1 MIVKGST
8 GAMDEREREYPNLG
22 HLLLA
27 AFRSVVD
34 ELFTRLAADGY
45 DDLRSTHSRVFEQL
59 RDEGVRVSEL
69 AERSQMTHQSM
80 SELVAYL
87 EGRGYVERVPDPGD
101 ARAKL
106 VRFTAKGHELS
117 RAAAGHMAAIEAQWR
132 AVLGERRMRE
142 LWDALGAVLAATNP
156 SAQSNGTAVRGKG
169 RLRQ

>member
-1 MIVKGST
+1 MG
-8 GAMDEREREYPNLG
+8 ERESEYPNLG

-34 ELFTRLAADGY
+34 ELLARLAADGY

-69 AERSQMTHQSM
+69 AEWSQMTHQSM

-87 EGRGYVERVPDPGD
+87 EGRGYVERVPDPTD

-106 VRFTAKGHELS
+106 VQLTAKGHELS
-117 RAAAGHMAAIEAQWR
+117 RAAAEHMAAIEARWR
-132 AVLGERRMRE
+132 GVLGERRMRA
-142 LWDALGAVLAATNP
+142 LWDGLETVLTAT
-156 SAQSNGTAVRGKG
+156 SAPTPRPRVPMRRGTAHTKG
-169 RLRQ
+169 RPGQ

>member
-1 MIVKGST
+1 MG
-8 GAMDEREREYPNLG
+8 ERESEYPNLG

-34 ELFTRLAADGY
+34 ELVARLAESGY

-69 AERSQMTHQSM
+69 AERAQMTHQSM

-87 EGRGYVERVPDPGD
+87 EGRGYVERVPDPAD

-106 VRFTAKGHELS
+106 VRLTAKGHALS
-117 RAAAGHMAAIEAQWR
+117 RAAAGHMAAIEARWR
-132 AVLGERRMRE
+132 AALGERRMRA
-142 LWDALGAVLAATNP
+142 LWDSLEAALAAPKTP
-156 SAQSNGTAVRGKG
+156 APPASTPARGGAARGKG
-169 RLRQ
+169 RSSQ